1 MIILV
6 LSRSAFVSLLPN
18 HRQALNKYMNLS
30 SRSRVLI
37 QGIDSPQATEYALQM
52 KAYGTKIAAGISAGL
67 GGETIAEIPV
77 FDLVEDAIAAVG
89 KVEAT
94 LIFVHPYQVLDAAKE
109 ALAAKIPRIILLTN
123 GVPPLDLIC
132 LLQEAKKTDTL
143 ILGPGSSGI
152 IIPEKISLG
161 KLNPE
166 LYTSGKIGV
175 ISSSESLAYEVVL
188 ELNRVGLGQSFVVT
202 IGNEPMIGSS
212 FQQWLTILA
221 TDTNTEGIVLI
232 GQPDSS
238 QLEVANYCRNAKLKK
253 PVIAYL
259 VGLNAP
265 KEKIY
270 RDATT
275 IIANQLSYSVST
287 DNKDNDIINALKQA
301 GVLIAK
307 CPSEIPVLLSKTL
320 STEKLAQ
327 KN

>member
-1 MIILV
+1 MICLV
-6 LSRSAFVSLLPN
+6 LCRSVFVSLLPT
-18 HRQALNKYMNLS
+18 HRQVLNKYMNLS
-30 SRSRVLI
+30 SCSRVLI

-52 KAYGTKIAAGISAGL
+52 KAYGTKIVAGISAGL

-161 KLNPE
+161 KLNPQF
-166 LYTSGKIGV
+166 YTSGKIGV

-188 ELNRVGLGQSFVVT
+188 ELNRVGLGESFVVT

-212 FQQWLTILA
+212 FQRWLAILA

-238 QLEVANYCRNAKLKK
+238 QLEVANYYRNAKLKK

-287 DNKDNDIINALKQA
+287 DNKDHDILNALKQA

-307 CPSEIPVLLSKTL
+307 CPSEISVLLSKTL